1 MRAAGVGASRA
12 RPVPGYPRAD
22 PSTLGR
28 VKILHLALADDWA
41 AAVSAGDYQVS
52 TLGRTLAQEGFIH
65 ACAGMDQLRGV
76 AGRYYTGVTEPLV
89 VLTIE
94 EDLLGCPVVF
104 EVPPGAQEA
113 FPHIYGPLPVE
124 AVVTVTPFTP

>member
-1 MRAAGVGASRA
+1 MR
-12 RPVPGYPRAD
+12 
-22 PSTLGR
+22 L
-28 VKILHLALADDWA
+28 LHLSLADDWA
-41 AAVSAGDYQVS
+41 AAVSAGEYQVS

-89 VLTIE
+89 VLTLE
-94 EDLLGCPVVF
+94 EALLGCPVVF

-124 AVVTVTPFTP
+124 AVVAVTPFTP